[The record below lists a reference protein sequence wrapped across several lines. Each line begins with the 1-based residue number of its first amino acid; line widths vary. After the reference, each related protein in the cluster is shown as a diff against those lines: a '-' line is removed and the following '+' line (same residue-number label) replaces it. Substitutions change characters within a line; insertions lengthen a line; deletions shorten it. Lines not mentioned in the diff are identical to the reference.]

1 MNKVLR
7 FLNPISWPIWLNLSV
22 LVTTVL
28 LLVVLI
34 GYLLYINLREVD
46 LQNLRTFVIG
56 ESEDQRNAVIAALD
70 NAQMTLSNYVTDPT
84 RLDTLVGVLIDTTT
98 DEDARI
104 ENGLAVSGLLEN
116 TLMST
121 GLFSGVRMLTL
132 DGHLVAGAGRSL
144 PPSAIEN
151 RQDESATEE
160 FQAAQNTLILN
171 RSQNLIISEQSTSRI
186 DIVQVVA
193 NAEGTPVGYMIA
205 TVYTAEVIVPIL
217 RTEGNLV
224 PLFSYLVRRNTLEPV
239 IFVPGDSRSR
249 AEDSA
254 ATNAVQRARDGLRE
268 RSSIEEYAYTTEVT
282 ESYADGTSLRV
293 VREQSVLGYYVDVP
307 IGINS
312 DLALIVEAP
321 INSTFTSTI
330 AGLVLGNY
338 VFVLAIG
345 VPFLGILLVV
355 FFAQFFS
362 APLQNIRQAL
372 RAMSKGNFS
381 EPIAAAERGDE
392 FGQVALT
399 IIEMREQVQILIAG
413 LEERIA
419 ARSRDIQAT
428 QEISRFAVTQ
438 RDIQVLMDRVVELI
452 VQYFPNIYHAQI
464 FLVDPD
470 SKYAVLRSSTGE
482 PGRRLLERGH
492 RLAVGSLSVI
502 GRVTE
507 QGDFVVAR
515 DTASSDVHRRNE
527 FLPDTRSELA
537 IPLRI
542 GEKIIGALDVQSVKP
557 DAFPADEINVLQT
570 MADQIAVAIENANLY
585 QESLRSLAEIER
597 SKRRQTLRDWE
608 EYMQMERA
616 YEMSSEYGTKTNIDT
631 SDLRLMAI
639 TKNRA
644 VIGKPT
650 ERGTI
655 AIAVP
660 ITLRGQVLGAAE
672 WELPIQD
679 FGEDKVL
686 LAQELVNRLAL
697 SMENARLFQQS
708 QVSAERERLVNNISA
723 KLTAKQDIN
732 DILQTALRE
741 VGQAL
746 RSPEVSIRMHWAGG
760 DQKAPE
766 PPSSTER
773 FIEFRPPTS
782 KSNGTNG
789 STDHD
794 DEE

>member
-7 FLNPISWPIWLNLSV
+7 FLNPISWPIWLKLGV
-22 LVTTVL
+22 LVGTVL
-28 LLVVLI
+28 VFVALI
-34 GYLLYINLREVD
+34 GYLLLVNLQVID
-46 LQNLRTFVIG
+46 LQNLRTFLIG
-56 ESEDQRNAVIAALD
+56 QSEGQRNAIIEALN
-70 NAQMTLSNYVTDPT
+70 NAQNTLGNYVVDPS
-84 RLDTLVGVLIDTTT
+84 RLDTLVDVLNPDT
-98 DEDARI
+98 DDDVRVED
-104 ENGLAVSGLLEN
+104 GLAVSQLLDT

-151 RQDESATEE
+151 YQDESATEE
-160 FQAAQNTLILN
+160 FQAAENARLLG

-186 DIVQVVA
+186 DIVQVVSDV
-193 NAEGTPVGYMIA
+193 NGTPVGYMIA
-205 TVYTAEVIVPIL
+205 TVFTADVIVPIL
-217 RTEGNLV
+217 RTEENFV
-224 PLFSYLVRRNTLEPV
+224 PLFSYLIRRNTQEDV
-239 IFVPGDSRSR
+239 IFVPGDGR
-249 AEDSA
+249 ARAQDSA
-254 ATNAVQRARDGLRE
+254 STNPVQRARDGLRE
-268 RSSIEEYAYTTEVT
+268 RSSTEEYTYTTEVT
-282 ESYADGTSLRV
+282 ETYPDGSTVRV
-293 VREQSVLGYYVDVP
+293 PREQVVLGYYVDVRV
-307 IGINS
+307 GNNS

-321 INSTFTSTI
+321 INGTFGTTV
-330 AGLVLGNY
+330 AGLLLGNY
-338 VFVLAIG
+338 VFVLAIA
-345 VPFLGILLVV
+345 VPVLGALLVAI
-355 FFAQFFS
+355 FAQFFS
-362 APLQNIRQAL
+362 SPLQNIRQAL

-399 IIEMREQVQILIAG
+399 IIEMREQVQLLISG

-419 ARSRDIQAT
+419 SRSRDIQAT

-470 SKYAVLRSSTGE
+470 NKYAVLRSSTGE

-507 QGDFVVAR
+507 QGDYVVAR

-608 EYMQMERA
+608 EYMQMERS

-631 SDLRLMAI
+631 SDLRQMAI

-660 ITLRGQVLGAAE
+660 ITLRGQILGAAE

-746 RSPEVSIRMHWAGG
+746 RSPEVSIRMQWAGN
-760 DQKAPE
+760 DQKATE
-766 PPSSTER
+766 TPSSTER
-773 FIEFRPPTS
+773 YIEIRTPKPNGT
-782 KSNGTNG
+782 NGTNG
-789 STDHD
+789 SPDHD
-794 DEE
+794 EDE